1 MVKIFMGSPDS
12 SQLAIVAIIALLAI
26 VSVVVICIAWFIG
39 KTLYKYIMQKTNI
52 KSWLAYII
60 VIIATPI
67 ILMVLYVAFVF
78 SQGVGPG
85 V

>member
-12 SQLAIVAIIALLAI
+12 SQLAIGAIIALLAI